1 MKKLIILCFLSI
13 LSINAMEQ
21 KEKYI
26 QPDYRNGSEYM
37 KNVIK
42 EAHYLHQICE
52 KNHFN
57 YHAYIHEKRKE
68 AFDLEPKDKKEEF
81 VIRQI
86 IMFSGGYSRFRPDY
100 NSKKTSFETACD
112 HYENSYCGHYLKQH
126 PLWIKN
132 REEIREKLRLAQS

>member
-1 MKKLIILCFLSI
+1 MKKSIILCFLSI
-13 LSINAMEQ
+13 LSINSMEQ

-42 EAHYLHQICE
+42 EANYLHQICE

-57 YHAYIHEKRKE
+57 YNAYIRDKRKE

-81 VIRQI
+81 VLTQI
-86 IMFSGGYSRFRPDY
+86 LVFSSSYVGFTQDY
-100 NSKKTSFETACD
+100 NLKKTGFENACD
-112 HYENSYCGHYLKQH
+112 HYEDSYCGHYLKQH